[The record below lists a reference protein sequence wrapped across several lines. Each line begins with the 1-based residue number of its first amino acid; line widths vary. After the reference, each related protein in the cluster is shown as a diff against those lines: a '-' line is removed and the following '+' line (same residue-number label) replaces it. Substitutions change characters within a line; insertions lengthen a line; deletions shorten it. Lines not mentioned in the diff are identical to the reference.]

1 MFKWDRE
8 RIESLMENVFE
19 KVNKQKVKWI
29 FRSSNSTKIWKG
41 CWGCSYM
48 GSPRF
53 KATQP
58 LIHLRKR
65 LELNYS
71 ALKNYVM
78 DFKSTLNNSINLDV
92 PIK

>member
-1 MFKWDRE
+1 
-8 RIESLMENVFE
+8 
-19 KVNKQKVKWI
+19 
-29 FRSSNSTKIWKG
+29 
-41 CWGCSYM
+41 M
-48 GSPRF
+48 GSSRF
-53 KATQP
+53 TATQP